1 MVVVVVGGGSLAVG
15 ALFSFFLFFL
25 SWRAVIAKDAANLR
39 QSHDFTGSQN
49 DPRGSLGGERGRDGV
64 SSVQERGGER
74 EGERLWMLVG
84 LSKCK
89 IRKMTGQERG
99 LGLERFDAS

>member
-1 MVVVVVGGGSLAVG
+1 MVIVVVGGRLIGSRYA
-15 ALFSFFLFFL
+15 FFFFPFF

-74 EGERLWMLVG
+74 GRETLDVG
-84 LSKCK
+84 W
-89 IRKMTGQERG
+89 IV
-99 LGLERFDAS
+99 